1 MIYLHKILPL
11 LASPLFFS
19 IVLIFLYIF
28 FRKKIL
34 LFLSLCIILIFSNP
48 IISNLLSLHVEK
60 PYVPIKIEDVK
71 TSDYIVVLSGDKSR
85 FLMGVKLFKLGKAKK
100 IIFTGGKV
108 PWDNNELNEGQLYKK
123 MSKNYELKSEN
134 ILVTNNVEN
143 TLQESV
149 AVSKLISKGS
159 SIILITSAFHMSRAV
174 FLFKRFGFK
183 INPFPIKFFNNNKK
197 LTFMDFIPSS
207 RALFRSS
214 NVIRELQGRI
224 YYYFVDY
231 FI

>member
-1 MIYLHKILPL
+1 
-11 LASPLFFS
+11 
-19 IVLIFLYIF
+19 
-28 FRKKIL
+28 
-34 LFLSLCIILIFSNP
+34 
-48 IISNLLSLHVEK
+48 
-60 PYVPIKIEDVK
+60 
-71 TSDYIVVLSGDKSR
+71 
-85 FLMGVKLFKLGKAKK
+85 
-100 IIFTGGKV
+100 
-108 PWDNNELNEGQLYKK
+108 

-143 TLQESV
+143 TFQESV

-174 FLFKRFGFK
+174 FLFKRYGFK
-183 INPFPIKFFNNNKK
+183 INPFPIQFFNKNKK
-197 LTFMDFIPSS
+197 LTVMDFIPSS
-207 RALFRSS
+207 RALFKSS